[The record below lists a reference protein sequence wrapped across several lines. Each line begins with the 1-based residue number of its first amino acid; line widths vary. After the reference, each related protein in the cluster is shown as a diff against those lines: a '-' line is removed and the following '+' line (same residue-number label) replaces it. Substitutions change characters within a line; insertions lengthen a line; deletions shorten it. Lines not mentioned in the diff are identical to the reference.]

1 MIHFLNSQ
9 ACLGGHWKDSICPTP
24 NSSIP
29 KFFLPQKESYIASWP
44 TIEVIATVWISSAVN
59 GGSFDVLFA
68 TRKSFFCLARIMA
81 YYSCVNNLRIRKET
95 KNYDTFMQKQH
106 PLLHC
111 PIKVSCGHVFN

>member
-95 KNYDTFMQKQH
+95 KTRILLCRNNVLSCIV
-106 PLLHC
+106 PLQ
-111 PIKVSCGHVFN
+111 VSCGHVFN